1 MTTTESCDAKIRPF
15 PTPLD
20 VRCEKPAA
28 PHDEHQAVLRDYA
41 YAGSET
47 VLTWQESDRRT
58 FRGLYI
64 ACGDNDAPC
73 VLPRGHRGSHAR

>member
-1 MTTTESCDAKIRPF
+1 MRETPGCDAKIRPF
-15 PTPLD
+15 STPTD
-20 VRCEKPAA
+20 VLCEKPSE

-41 YAGSET
+41 YPGSET

-64 ACGDNDAPC
+64 PCDDEGLC
-73 VLPRGHRGSHAR
+73 VLPRNHRGSCAP